1 MANPKPDMTVA
12 DAMNRVLAVE
22 REAAVAIAAAE
33 ADAES
38 QLRAAREQRRK
49 ILDRARDRAS
59 RVHVRAQARLAE
71 ELARLD
77 ARAQAAGDLHEPLE
91 SIAQRAID
99 RLAGHLASGDHE
111 SP

>member
-12 DAMNRVLAVE
+12 DAMNRVLEVE

-38 QLRAAREQRRK
+38 QLRAARERRRK

-59 RVHVRAQARLAE
+59 RVHVRAQSRLAE
-71 ELARLD
+71 RLSQLD
-77 ARAQAAGDLHEPLE
+77 AQAQTAGALHEPLE

-99 RLAGHLASGDHE
+99 RLACRLASSNDE
-111 SP
+111 SA